1 MKTFKDR
8 ISSTTNLDSLY
19 RELKS
24 LDEIT
29 YWFWYRQ
36 YSREIISKNTII
48 QKRIAD
54 IIIEKQNRY
63 LLYFLMYIIMV
74 YTIFLLHGLV

>member
-19 RELKS
+19 KELKALDDITFS
-24 LDEIT
+24 L
-29 YWFWYRQ
+29 WYNE
-36 YSREIISKNTII
+36 YSREIVSKITII

-54 IIIEKQNRY
+54 IIIEKAK
-63 LLYFLMYIIMV
+63 
-74 YTIFLLHGLV
+74 